1 MCLLFETIKVKEG
14 NFCNLQ
20 YHSERMN
27 ASRKLLLG
35 SEHCIDLKALLTVP
49 TGCSSG
55 VFKCR
60 VCYDLYIHKI
70 EFEKY
75 KIRKIKTLKLVTAD
89 NIDYSYKF
97 SDRSVFEKLKMQ
109 SNADEILIGK
119 NGKITDTSFSNI
131 VFFDGKIWYTPDCPL
146 LKGTRRQELLDKN
159 IIRERKICMDDLKK
173 FRKAKLINAM
183 LDFEESP
190 EIEMKNIFG
199 F

>member
-1 MCLLFETIKVKEG
+1 MCLLFETIKVKNG
-14 NFCNLQ
+14 RFCNLQ

-27 ASRKLLLG
+27 ASRRILLG
-35 SEHCIDLKALLTVP
+35 SENYFDLKSLLNVP
-49 TGCSSG
+49 PECSSG

-60 VCYDLYIHKI
+60 VSYDHYIHKI

-75 KIRKIKTLKLVTAD
+75 KIRKIKTIQLVNAD
-89 NIDYSYKF
+89 NAEYSHKF
-97 SDRSVFEKLKMQ
+97 TDRSFFENLKRN
-109 SNADEILIGK
+109 SKSDEILIVK

-131 VFFDGKIWYTPDCPL
+131 VFFDGKTWYTPNSPL
-146 LKGTRRQELLDKN
+146 LKGTRRQELLDKK
-159 IIRERKICMDDLKK
+159 IIHERKICLDDFKK
-173 FRKAKLINAM
+173 FQKAKLINAM